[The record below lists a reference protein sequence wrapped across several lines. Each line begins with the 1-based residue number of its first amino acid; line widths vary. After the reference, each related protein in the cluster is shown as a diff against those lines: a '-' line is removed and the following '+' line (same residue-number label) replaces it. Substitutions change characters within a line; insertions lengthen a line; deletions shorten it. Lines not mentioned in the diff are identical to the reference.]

1 MCYNLLTLPFVVFEL
16 ASESPF
22 ELTPVNFW
30 HVPISL
36 WTLSYFVTQ
45 SSSPKNKDSF
55 YSIICVIHRRFLTDW
70 ILSGSLKGIT
80 IIPLQNAMNSV
91 TSLLEI
97 FLIIYVSRMAH
108 SSFPGTDGLPFRICH
123 PMFIKSF
130 HFKME
135 AASNVTFIKILLH
148 ILKINFKNVQV
159 IRLHNG
165 IQCTFI

>member
-1 MCYNLLTLPFVVFEL
+1 
-16 ASESPF
+16 
-22 ELTPVNFW
+22 
-30 HVPISL
+30 
-36 WTLSYFVTQ
+36 
-45 SSSPKNKDSF
+45 
-55 YSIICVIHRRFLTDW
+55 
-70 ILSGSLKGIT
+70 
-80 IIPLQNAMNSV
+80 MNSV